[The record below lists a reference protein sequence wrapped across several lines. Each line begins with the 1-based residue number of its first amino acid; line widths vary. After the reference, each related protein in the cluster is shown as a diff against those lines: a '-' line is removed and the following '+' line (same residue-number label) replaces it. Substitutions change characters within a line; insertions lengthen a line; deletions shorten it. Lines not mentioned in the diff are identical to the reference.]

1 MDLVVLPCGFQPKL
15 MRNRISVF
23 VYALACFASVDAA
36 KRPNVVL
43 IMADDFGLPISVAT
57 GRKSKHPISTHWQ
70 RRDCGFRNTAKC
82 HSPRVLR
89 RRLVLGAAGNSDL
102 DRINRY
108 QHALAQGVTSPG
120 MFVVSFRDSP

>member
-1 MDLVVLPCGFQPKL
+1 MFSFLHWLVLHLLMPANDLMLSCSWL
-15 MRNRISVF
+15 MI
-23 VYALACFASVDAA
+23 LA
-36 KRPNVVL
+36 
-43 IMADDFGLPISVAT
+43 LPISVAT

-89 RRLVLGAAGNSDL
+89 CRLVLGAAGNLDL
-102 DRINRY
+102 GRINRD

-120 MFVVSFRDSP
+120 MFVISFSDSP